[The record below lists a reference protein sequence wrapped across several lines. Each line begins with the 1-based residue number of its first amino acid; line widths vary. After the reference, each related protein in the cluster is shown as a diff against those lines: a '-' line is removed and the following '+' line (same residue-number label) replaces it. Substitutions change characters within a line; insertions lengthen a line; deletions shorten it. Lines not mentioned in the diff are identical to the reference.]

1 MATKQVNIDI
11 IAKDKTRMAM
21 QSATKGVDKLKSSVF
36 NLRNALLGLG
46 AGFVAKGFLDTAR
59 EVERLRVRFKFLFD
73 DANEGAKAFDNLV
86 KFAGQ
91 VPFSLQEIQRGSANL
106 AVVSKNAEELNTL
119 LKITGDIASASGLD
133 FATTSEQIQRTFS
146 SGINSADL
154 FRERGVKA
162 LLGFEAGVQIS
173 AEKSR
178 KHILDAFRDG
188 TLSVV
193 GASEDMAKTFD
204 GTLSMIGDKFTQFQ
218 IKVMDASPFVA
229 LKTTAQLIEKE
240 LTKNFGSIEKFA
252 EKVGDAIVSSTAKVL
267 IFGSQTLDAMKPVFN
282 FLGESISNL
291 VNFVRGLPSPIDT
304 LGVIGF
310 LMLGTKGKLI
320 VAVLA
325 GVMDNIRGM
334 LGDAVDAFAFMQ
346 EKMAQGLNKI
356 FLLSD
361 EKFERA
367 KNQIKELRDMADR
380 LKTPM
385 SELGDTI
392 EEAGDNGIVVFKG
405 LGVEIDTSKIKAG
418 SLTEALLKNLQI
430 INEMI
435 EKQKGMKENQS
446 FLTGSEMDGTKKQIE
461 EVGMLQQAYQSFSK
475 GFMETVDA
483 QKSGFKQIENIGKQS
498 FGKLKQTLTDFVMT
512 GKMNFADLGRFVV
525 RMFIEMLIGEAVKMA
540 FAKSFAMFKA
550 DAIKRAFTNLYAG
563 AMETFKSIPF
573 PFNIV
578 AVGGAL
584 AFGMGLINK
593 IKGFEKGGRPPVGQP
608 SIVGEK
614 GAELFV
620 PDQAGTIVP
629 NDKLGMG
636 KPVTVNFNINT
647 VDARGFNELL
657 VNSRGVIVNMI
668 NQAVNEKGR
677 MAII

>member
-1 MATKQVNIDI
+1 
-11 IAKDKTRMAM
+11 
-21 QSATKGVDKLKSSVF
+21 
-36 NLRNALLGLG
+36 
-46 AGFVAKGFLDTAR
+46 
-59 EVERLRVRFKFLFD
+59 
-73 DANEGAKAFDNLV
+73 
-86 KFAGQ
+86 
-91 VPFSLQEIQRGSANL
+91 
-106 AVVSKNAEELNTL
+106 
-119 LKITGDIASASGLD
+119 
-133 FATTSEQIQRTFS
+133 
-146 SGINSADL
+146 
-154 FRERGVKA
+154 
-162 LLGFEAGVQIS
+162 
-173 AEKSR
+173 
-178 KHILDAFRDG
+178 
-188 TLSVV
+188 
-193 GASEDMAKTFD
+193 MAKTFD

-229 LKTTAQLIEKE
+229 LKTTVQLIEKE
-240 LTKNFGSIEKFA
+240 LAKNFGSIEKFA

-325 GVMDNIRGM
+325 GVMDNIRSM

-361 EKFERA
+361 KRFEEV
-367 KNQIKELRDMADR
+367 KNQVKELRDMADR
-380 LKTPM
+380 LQTPM
-385 SELGDTI
+385 SELGDAI
-392 EEAGDNGIVVFKG
+392 EQAGDNGIVVFKG

-435 EKQKGMKENQS
+435 EKQKGVNGGQS

-461 EVGMLQQAYQSFSK
+461 EVGMLQQAYQSFTG
-475 GFMETVDA
+475 GFMESVNS
-483 QKSGFKQIENIGKQS
+483 QKDGFKQIENIGKQS
-498 FGKLKQTLTDFVMT
+498 FGRLKQTLTDFVMT
-512 GKMNFADLGRFVV
+512 GKLNFGDFAKFVV
-525 RMFIEMLIGEAVKMA
+525 RSLLEMLIGQAVKMA
-540 FAKSFAMFKA
+540 FTKSMSMFKM
-550 DAIKRAFTNLYAG
+550 DAIKKAMISLYEG
-563 AMETFKSIPF
+563 VMKTFASIPF
-573 PFNIV
+573 PLNIV

-584 AFGMGLINK
+584 AFGAGIINK

-636 KPVTVNFNINT
+636 KAVTVNFNINT

>member
-21 QSATKGVDKLKSSVF
+21 QSATKGVDKLKASVF

-218 IKVMDASPFVA
+218 IAVMDASPFVA

-240 LTKNFGSIEKFA
+240 LAKNFGSIEKFA

-282 FLGESISNL
+282 FLGESY
-291 VNFVRGLPSPIDT
+291 PI
-304 LGVIGF
+304 L
-310 LMLGTKGKLI
+310 
-320 VAVLA
+320 
-325 GVMDNIRGM
+325 
-334 LGDAVDAFAFMQ
+334 
-346 EKMAQGLNKI
+346 
-356 FLLSD
+356 
-361 EKFERA
+361 
-367 KNQIKELRDMADR
+367 
-380 LKTPM
+380 
-385 SELGDTI
+385 
-392 EEAGDNGIVVFKG
+392 
-405 LGVEIDTSKIKAG
+405 
-418 SLTEALLKNLQI
+418 
-430 INEMI
+430 
-435 EKQKGMKENQS
+435 
-446 FLTGSEMDGTKKQIE
+446 
-461 EVGMLQQAYQSFSK
+461 
-475 GFMETVDA
+475 
-483 QKSGFKQIENIGKQS
+483 
-498 FGKLKQTLTDFVMT
+498 
-512 GKMNFADLGRFVV
+512 
-525 RMFIEMLIGEAVKMA
+525 
-540 FAKSFAMFKA
+540 
-550 DAIKRAFTNLYAG
+550 
-563 AMETFKSIPF
+563 
-573 PFNIV
+573 
-578 AVGGAL
+578 
-584 AFGMGLINK
+584 
-593 IKGFEKGGRPPVGQP
+593 
-608 SIVGEK
+608 
-614 GAELFV
+614 
-620 PDQAGTIVP
+620 
-629 NDKLGMG
+629 
-636 KPVTVNFNINT
+636 
-647 VDARGFNELL
+647 
-657 VNSRGVIVNMI
+657 
-668 NQAVNEKGR
+668 
-677 MAII
+677 

>member
-1 MATKQVNIDI
+1 VATKQVNIDI